1 MQETSPKK
9 NHQSKSKKLKLSDVT
24 DEMCKRRLTKP
35 EYKNILRQQREIGR
49 TFSKKEKRKL
59 FRMRFDNAHFFE
71 GGFFIQGNN
80 DGAMD
85 WFANNTPGQCARVDD
100 LLDGKERSIH

>member
-35 EYKNILRQQREIGR
+35 EYKNILRQQREIGKIF
-49 TFSKKEKRKL
+49 TKKEKRKL

-85 WFANNTPGQCARVDD
+85 WFANNNPGQCARVDD
-100 LLDGKERSIH
+100 LLDGEERSIH